1 MPDESEVV
9 QVIDVRVRLVLAGFD
24 EADLLACIEQ
34 AAGEHAPGG
43 ARSDDDVVESFV
55 RELGR
60 EVLRMGADA
69 CGDDAGVIGGH
80 DVRLERQAT
89 AAEEISGKSAR
100 VAKSSPPPA
109 HGSSMCCAGRS
120 DPRPRGMCGLKLG
133 AQQRPICR

>member
-55 RELGR
+55 RSEERRVGEEGRAPAASLSCKKHRRWIMHALGR
-60 EVLRMGADA
+60 RRVNNEY
-69 CGDDAGVIGGH
+69 
-80 DVRLERQAT
+80 E
-89 AAEEISGKSAR
+89 AR
-100 VAKSSPPPA
+100 ST
-109 HGSSMCCAGRS
+109 
-120 DPRPRGMCGLKLG
+120 
-133 AQQRPICR
+133 